1 MDIDKLTNKTMDEM
15 IEFLKT
21 EEFASKVNEDAT
33 VAFVIEYSRILL
45 SNYHDELSSKLKA
58 HGIEI

>member
-15 IEFLKT
+15 IELMKT
-21 EEFASKVNEDAT
+21 EEFKSKVNKDAT
-33 VAFVIEYSRILL
+33 AAYVSEYSRILL
-45 SNYHDELSSKLKA
+45 ANYHNELSSKLKA